1 MAKKERFVKQLHVSN
16 SVVMMISI
24 LSIAFLLWTQLKYIN
39 SFAATWDQVDFSLAL
54 DRYDLM
60 AMQPHFPGYP
70 YFILGGKLVHS
81 WIENQTAALTV
92 FNILFYFSALFPM
105 YQLAR
110 EYLTRSSS
118 LFMVSL
124 LYSSSYMLVI
134 VNQPMSEGAAIAC
147 LWWYFWSI
155 EKALKENNRMAK
167 ILPLFLF
174 SVLLGIRL
182 SYLPFAVG
190 LLYLFYKKWAM
201 KKYTMKQI
209 VFHLGVAML
218 FQFFWVGALIFSEGS
233 LKGFLKLSLAFTSGH
248 FNSWGNTAVA
258 SSIPFSE
265 RAKTLVMDNVIWTGV
280 SSQSLF
286 LFVLYVLLIGLYFYR
301 FRWSILKQ
309 NSAEQLAVIM
319 SISYFFWALFA
330 QNIDKPRHILPIAM
344 FLLFLLLLNV
354 LNKFSHSIILILFM
368 MLLIGQSFNSFLLLK
383 EQATREP
390 ATYQLASYLKKL
402 DEPAVVYAW
411 EETRVLEYLNVPV
424 SYNKVE
430 TYPIFLHDQSYYTN
444 SKILLT
450 DKVLKGFETQ
460 EQNLT
465 NRVEKIKEF
474 KSNALF
480 DPVYDRIILYE
491 WK

>member
-1 MAKKERFVKQLHVSN
+1 MVKKEQYVRQWRVSN
-16 SVVMMISI
+16 SVILMISI
-24 LSIAFLLWTQLKYIN
+24 LSIVFLIWTQLTYIN

-70 YFILGGKLVHS
+70 YFILGGKVVHT
-81 WIENQTAALTV
+81 WVENQTAALTV
-92 FNILFYFSALFPM
+92 FNSLFYFSALFPM

-110 EYLTRSSS
+110 KSLARSSS
-118 LFMVSL
+118 LLMVSL
-124 LYSSSYMLVI
+124 LYSTSYMLI
-134 VNQPMSEGAAIAC
+134 MVNQPISEGAAMAC

-155 EKALKENNRMAK
+155 EKAIKENNHIAV

-182 SYLPFAVG
+182 SYVPFAVG
-190 LLYLFYKKWAM
+190 LLYLFYKKWAL
-201 KKYTMKQI
+201 KTYTMKQI
-209 VFHLGVAML
+209 VFHLSAAVL

-248 FNSWGNTAVA
+248 FNSWGNTAAA
-258 SSIPFSE
+258 SSTPFSE
-265 RAKTLVMDNVIWTGV
+265 RAKTLIIDNVIWTGV

-286 LFVLYVLLIGLYFYR
+286 LCVLYVLLIGLFLYR
-301 FRWSILKQ
+301 FKWSVLTQ
-309 NSAEQLAVIM
+309 YSGGPLAVIM
-319 SISYFFWALFA
+319 GISYFFWALFA
-330 QNIDKPRHILPIAM
+330 QNIDKPRHILPIVM
-344 FLLFLLLLNV
+344 FLLFLLV
-354 LNKFSHSIILILFM
+354 LYVLKRFSHSLILVLFM
-368 MLLIGQSFNSFLLLK
+368 ILLIGQSVQTFLLLK

-390 ATYQLASYLKKL
+390 ATYQLASYLKEL
-402 DEPAVVYAW
+402 DEPAVIYAW
-411 EETRVLEYLNVPV
+411 EETRVLEYLHVPV

-430 TYPIFLHDQSYYTN
+430 TYSVFLYDQSHYKN

-450 DKVLKGFETQ
+450 DKVLKGFEAGG
-460 EQNLT
+460 QNLT
-465 NRVEKIKEF
+465 GRVEKVKEF
-474 KSNALF
+474 KSNVLF